1 MNSAKELMKR
11 PEVCS
16 DELIKFIDDSMNGFR
31 KYKILTTA
39 VKLQLFEYTKEPVSS
54 EELAAKMGYN
64 PEMVPLLCD
73 VLCECGLLVLNEEKY
88 SNTELTKTYLVSD
101 SPFSQL
107 NYLHDMERSIAMW
120 EKLDEIITNGPVI
133 VDKQSFFGDRVI
145 HSMAENAKCG
155 MLQEVVETVTENI
168 DFGSVSKMLDLGG
181 GHGLYS
187 IAFAGQNEKLKAF
200 VFDLPQVTEHTKMYA
215 EKYGTDQVDVI
226 PGNFFTDD
234 IGTDYDIV
242 FSSLNPGGRVP
253 DLIPKIVSALKQG
266 GIFVN
271 RQVPG
276 GDSGSMETLNWNL
289 WTFDDTK
296 KARSQFSFENSV
308 SLDEYIG
315 ILKENN
321 MDVFKEIN
329 LTDGSRIV
337 FSRRM

>member
-39 VKLQLFEYTKEPVSS
+39 VKLQLFEYTKDPVSS
-54 EELAAKMGYN
+54 EELAAKMGCN

-73 VLCECGLLVLNEEKY
+73 VLCECGLLVLNGEKY
-88 SNTELTKTYLVSD
+88 SNTGLTNTYLVSD

-107 NYLHDMERSIAMW
+107 NYLRDMERSIAMW

-133 VDKQSFFGDRVI
+133 VDKQSFFGDGII

-155 MLQEVVETVTENI
+155 MLQEVVETVTEDI
-168 DFGSVSKMLDLGG
+168 DFDSSRKMIDLGG

-187 IAFAGQNEKLKAF
+187 IALTGQNENLKAF
-200 VFDLPQVTEHTKMYA
+200 VFDLPQVTEHTKKYA

-234 IGTDYDIV
+234 IGSEYDIV
-242 FSSLNPGGRVP
+242 FSSLNPGGKVP
-253 DLIPKIVSALKQG
+253 DLIPKIVSALKTG
-266 GIFVN
+266 GVFVN

-276 GDSGSMETLNWNL
+276 EDANAMEALNWNM

-296 KARSQFSFENSV
+296 KSSALYSFENSV
-308 SLDEYIG
+308 SLEEYID
-315 ILKENN
+315 ILKTNGF
-321 MDVFKEIN
+321 DVFKELD
-329 LTDGSRIV
+329 LTDGSRII
-337 FSRRM
+337 FSRKV